1 MRKALLDI
9 LTQLMHADRS
19 IYILTAD
26 TGFHV
31 FDEFPQRF
39 PNRFINVGI
48 SEAAMI
54 GMAAGLAM
62 AGKQVFT
69 YGIVPFVTM
78 RCFEQIRVDL
88 CYPNLPVK
96 VIGVGGGLTY
106 GPAGMTHHS
115 IEDIALM
122 SCLPNMSVVCPGDP
136 VETGLAIEASM
147 VLKGPCYLR
156 LGKSGEPAVHP
167 RRPEGFAIGKGIALR
182 RGRDVAL
189 VATGNMLATA
199 AAACDLL
206 ERRGLSCELISMH
219 TVKPIDADLIAEAAS
234 RCPVI
239 ATLEEHSIIGGLG
252 SMVAGVA
259 ADRGLKVALR
269 RFALPDRYEH
279 KAGSQEYLRGQ
290 YGLTAEAVAAD
301 LLKIA
306 AAAD

>member
-31 FDEFPQRF
+31 FDEFPRQF
-39 PNRFINVGI
+39 PGRFINVGI

-62 AGKQVFT
+62 ADKQVFT

-106 GPAGMTHHS
+106 GAAGMTHHS
-115 IEDIALM
+115 IEDIAVM
-122 SCLPNMSVVCPGDP
+122 SCLPNMTVICPGDP
-136 VETGLAIEASM
+136 VETGLAIQASM
-147 VLKGPCYLR
+147 ALKGPCYLR
-156 LGKSGEPAVHP
+156 LGKSGEPAVHASK
-167 RRPEGFAIGKGIALR
+167 PEGFAIGKGITLR
-182 RGRDVAL
+182 HGRDIAL
-189 VATGNMLATA
+189 IATGNMLATA

-206 ERRGLSCELISMH
+206 AQRGLACELVSMH
-219 TVKPIDADLIAEAAS
+219 TVKPIDEDLIAQTAT
-234 RCPVI
+234 RCRII

-252 SMVAGVA
+252 SMVAGVI
-259 ADRGLKVALR
+259 ADHGLKVTLR
-269 RFALPDRYEH
+269 RLAIPDRYEH
-279 KAGSQEYLRGQ
+279 KAGSQEFLRGQ
-290 YGLTAEAVAAD
+290 YGLTAEGVATELLKAAVAAD
-301 LLKIA
+301 
-306 AAAD
+306 